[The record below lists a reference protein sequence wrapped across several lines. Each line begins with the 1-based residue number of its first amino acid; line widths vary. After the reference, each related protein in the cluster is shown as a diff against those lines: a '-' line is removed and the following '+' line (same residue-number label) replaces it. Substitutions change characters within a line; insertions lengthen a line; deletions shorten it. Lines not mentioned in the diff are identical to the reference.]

1 MSKQPGNTARSGKV
15 VIAAAM
21 HRESECVVDTLE
33 LLGIGQDR
41 QRVFHSDDMSVAE
54 AVERGAEAVA
64 GAAGLVLCGGGDVA
78 PRRYGEEPLPWVRIS
93 IQKGRD
99 EMEWAMLD
107 AAREHNVPVWGIC
120 RGFQTLNVY
129 LGGTLWQDLPTQVS
143 NTLAHHLSSPR
154 DALIH
159 DVEVTPEGR
168 GSGLG
173 EVLARER
180 CLVNSRHH
188 QAIRELADG
197 LVPVARSA
205 DGVVEAVLLAD
216 GDWWLE
222 GVEWH
227 PENLMP
233 LPQQRAVAQRFADA
247 VERRSTH

>member
-1 MSKQPGNTARSGKV
+1 MSTTPGAKV

-21 HRESECVVDTLE
+21 PRESECVIDTLS
-33 LLGIGQDR
+33 LLGIGPER
-41 QRVFHSDDMSVAE
+41 QQVFHSDDLATEEAE
-54 AVERGAEAVA
+54 REGAAAVSR
-64 GAAGLVLCGGGDVA
+64 AAGLVLCGGGDVA
-78 PRRYGEEPLPWVRIS
+78 PSYYGEEPLPWVRIS
-93 IQKGRD
+93 IQEGRD

-107 AAREHNVPVWGIC
+107 AARRHNVPVWGIC
-120 RGFQTLNVY
+120 RGFQTLNVF

-173 EVLARER
+173 EVLGRER

-188 QAIRELADG
+188 QAIRELGDG

-205 DGVVEAVLLAD
+205 DGVVEAVILDD
-216 GDWWLE
+216 GDWWME

-233 LPQQRAVAQRFADA
+233 LSQHRAVAQRFADA
-247 VERRSTH
+247 VQRRADG